1 MEHLKYPIGKF
12 SFIDLDDNYS
22 IWIQTINEFPS
33 LLQRQ
38 ITTMTDVQ
46 LEKPYRPHG
55 WTGRQVIHH
64 LADSHMQ
71 ALSRFKWSLTESRPT
86 IKTYKEEL
94 FADLPD
100 YSLPI
105 ESALLILN
113 GVHQK
118 WSKIMSNLTPTQ
130 WQREYHH
137 PDLDKYFTLREAS
150 ALYAWH
156 CMHHLGHLSIIANH

>member
-12 SFIDLDDNYS
+12 NFIDHKDNYGT
-22 IWIQTINEFPS
+22 WVHTINEFPS
-33 LLQRQ
+33 LLQQQ

-46 LEKPYRPHG
+46 LEKTYRPQG

-71 ALSRFKWSLTESRPT
+71 ALSRFKWSLTESAPT

-105 ESALLILN
+105 ESAILILN

-118 WSKIMSNLTPTQ
+118 WSNIMSNLTPTQ

-156 CMHHLGHLSIIANH
+156 CMHHLGHLSIIANQ

>member
-118 WSKIMSNLTPTQ
+118 WSKIMPNLTPAQ